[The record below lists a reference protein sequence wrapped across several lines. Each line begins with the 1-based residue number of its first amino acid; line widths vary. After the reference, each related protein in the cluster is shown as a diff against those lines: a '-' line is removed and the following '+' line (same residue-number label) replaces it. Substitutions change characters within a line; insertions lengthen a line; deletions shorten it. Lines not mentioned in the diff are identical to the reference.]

1 METPAFRH
9 GEEMPPPSFGLVSIF
24 TLTPFSKLYNIGKA
38 LHLVEKRLAV
48 PYQLRIKGC
57 RE

>member
-1 METPAFRH
+1 METPAFTH

-24 TLTPFSKLYNIGKA
+24 TLTPFSKWYHIGKA
-38 LHLVEKRLAV
+38 LHLVEKPLAV
-48 PYQLRIKGC
+48 LYQLRIYGC